1 MLNVDNVLEYAVL
14 VQCESNCCHDP
25 SESITNNSL
34 TGTTA
39 AVGLQK
45 VIETNYL
52 TVGPVAFFLSQNIH
66 IEVGQECTVWEDHSD

>member
-1 MLNVDNVLEYAVL
+1 MLIVDYIYAAVF
-14 VQCESNCCHDP
+14 
-25 SESITNNSL
+25 SESIKSVTNYSL

-66 IEVGQECTVWEDHSD
+66 IEVGQECTVWEGRSQ